1 MLTEN
6 KSPKVMIHVGMGE
19 ACISFQPNELL
30 IASGLGSCIGLTMY
44 DSLRKMAGMAH
55 LVLPDCNIASG
66 KDILPCKFVNLGVDY
81 LLEKMIKHGAVKE
94 NIVVSIAGGSQMFNL
109 AKNKDVLNIGL
120 RNIIAVKAA
129 IQEKNLRIHRQDT
142 GGNKGR
148 TMSIEADTGRVSIR
162 TIGE

>member
-1 MLTEN
+1 MLTEIKV
-6 KSPKVMIHVGMGE
+6 KSNDTRRMGE
-19 ACISFQPNELL
+19 ACISFQPM
-30 IASGLGSCIGLTMY
+30 SCYSKRAWAQIGLTMY